1 MTYHQKTGARFENLS
16 AFNNEYSTGRR
27 GSCAMHVKHQNKWA
41 DVCTLLLLNSKVS
54 HACLFLLLYLSWV
67 VPSDPVFADTQTDQS
82 LSFVA
87 LPNTEE
93 RALRSL
99 QSSPGDLASECS
111 LPDVWMVSTR
121 QLPSTCCVPMNPG
134 LRVQHF
140 LAQNTTNGC
149 CRGTWHQSD
158 ISSLLGPDAEGQIR
172 PIVIF
177 IHGNRYKHCEAA
189 QQGLTLAQRCI
200 ASCAG
205 MGNVR
210 VIIYS
215 WPSEQDGILLKDG
228 RSKYNRAY
236 SEGRY
241 LAWLLGQIKPTRPVG
256 ILGYSFGALITLE
269 ALEDLVEAE
278 ESGRTDLQPW
288 INRVAQTNLMFIAA
302 AVRCDAFAPCGPYR
316 HTLDCVDEV
325 SLIINPKDKVLGFY
339 PMLDCNSKMEA
350 LGHTGM
356 PRYWMPENVGLSM
369 TNAERIIGKKHGL
382 MLYLASRSLSNYLCS
397 GATSKLNQP

>member
-1 MTYHQKTGARFENLS
+1 
-16 AFNNEYSTGRR
+16 
-27 GSCAMHVKHQNKWA
+27 MHLKHQNKWG
-41 DVCTLLLLNSKVS
+41 DVCKLLLSGNKAI
-54 HACLFLLLYLSWV
+54 HACLFLLLYQSWV
-67 VPSDPVFADTQTDQS
+67 FPPHAACADTKNDHA

-149 CRGTWHQSD
+149 CRGTWHPSD

-241 LAWLLGQIKPTRPVG
+241 LAWLLGQIQPTRPVG

-278 ESGRTDLQPW
+278 EAGRTDLQPW
-288 INRVAQTNLMFIAA
+288 INRAAQTNLMFIAA

-316 HTLDCVDEV
+316 QTLDCVDKI

-339 PMLDCNSKMEA
+339 PMLDCNTNMEA

-356 PRYWMPENVGLSM
+356 PRYWMPEYVALSM
-369 TNAERIIGKKHGL
+369 TNAERIIGKKHGF
-382 MLYLASRSLSNYLCS
+382 MLYLASRSLSSYLCS
-397 GATSKLNQP
+397 GAICNLNQP